1 MMLIDKQNS
10 SAQQLYNEL
19 REVLINVRW
28 LKRACVTL
36 LVFNFAAAMAL
47 WIIHNPQSF
56 GF

>member
-1 MMLIDKQNS
+1 MLIDKQNS

-36 LVFNFAAAMAL
+36 LVFNFAAAMVL